1 MQRSKAHPSAVPVLP
16 EVGQFALILALSL
29 AVCQTVLPLVGAH
42 RGDTA
47 MMGVARTAAL
57 GHFLFVAVAFGCLTY
72 AFLSDDFSVLYVAN
86 HSQLSLP
93 TLYKVSAVWGAHEG
107 SLLMWILI
115 LAGWTLAVSRFSS
128 GLPDAFAARVIGVL
142 GFLSIGFL
150 LFALLTS
157 NPFDRLIPAAADGGD
172 LNPLL
177 QDPGLAIHPPLLYIG
192 YVGFSVA
199 FAFAIAAMISGDL
212 DQKWAKWTRPWTTVA
227 WLFLTLGIAL
237 GSWWAYYELG
247 WGGWWFW
254 DAVEN
259 ASFMPW
265 LIGTALIHSLA
276 VTEKRGLFKSWTLL
290 LAISAFSLSL
300 LGTFLVRSG
309 IIVSVHAFATDPTR
323 GFFILTFLAIVVIGA
338 LVLFAWRAP
347 SLDSDVGFG
356 LLSRETFLL
365 LNNVLLVVATALVLI
380 GTLSPL
386 VIEMATGGKISIGPP
401 WFNVAFLVP
410 MLPLVILL
418 GMGMH
423 TAWRI
428 QDASSWWRV
437 LRIPALVAIVA
448 GILIPLAIYGR
459 ISVLLVVGSAAAVW
473 IVVSSL
479 IQPLRSLRREKGAA
493 GITRSALGM
502 CVAHLGMGLFV
513 LGVTIVSA
521 FGVESDQALQP
532 GESIEVAGYEF
543 HMVGLSNVQ
552 GPNFSAIEA
561 EIEIRDG
568 ADIVATIRPQKRQ
581 YLVQRS
587 PMTEAGIR
595 AGLDKD
601 LFVALGDQLGN
612 NTWSVRV
619 QYKPLIR
626 LIWLG
631 ALIMALGGL
640 IAISDRRYR
649 SDKRKATAPAPKA
662 AEATA

>member
-1 MQRSKAHPSAVPVLP
+1 MIP
-16 EVGQFALILALSL
+16 EIGQFALILALSL
-29 AVCQTVLPLVGAH
+29 AICQAILPLVGAH
-42 RGDTA
+42 RGDAA
-47 MMGVARTAAL
+47 MMGVARTAAT
-57 GHFLFVAVAFGCLTY
+57 GQFLFVAVAFGCLTY
-72 AFLSDDFSVLYVAN
+72 AFLTDDFSVLYVAN
-86 HSQLSLP
+86 HSQLALP
-93 TLYKVSAVWGAHEG
+93 TVYKVSAVWGAHEG
-107 SLLMWILI
+107 SLLLWILL
-115 LAGWTLAVSRFSS
+115 LAAWTVAVARFSS

-142 GFLSIGFL
+142 GLLSIGFL
-150 LFALLTS
+150 AFALFTS

-212 DQKWAKWTRPWTTVA
+212 DRNWAKWTRPWTTLA

-290 LAISAFSLSL
+290 LAITAFSLSL

-309 IIVSVHAFATDPTR
+309 IIVSVHVSATDPTR
-323 GFFILTFLAIVVIGA
+323 GFFILSFLAVVVVGA
-338 LVLFAWRAP
+338 LALYAWRAP
-347 SLDSDVGFG
+347 SLDSDAGFG

-365 LNNVLLVVATALVLI
+365 LNNVLFVVATALVLI

-410 MLPLVILL
+410 TVPLIILL
-418 GMGMH
+418 GMGMNV
-423 TAWRI
+423 AWRT
-428 QDASSWWRV
+428 QATDSWLRTLRV
-437 LRIPALVAIVA
+437 PAIFALVIGVV
-448 GILIPLAIYGR
+448 IPVLVYGR
-459 ISVLLVVGSAAAVW
+459 ISIMLVVGCGAAAW
-473 IVVSSL
+473 IVIVAL
-479 IQPLRSLRREKGAA
+479 IPIVRSLRREKGAA

-502 CVAHLGMGLFV
+502 SVAHSGVGLFV
-513 LGVTIVSA
+513 IGVTIVSA
-521 FGVESDQALQP
+521 FGVESDRALSP
-532 GESIEVAGYEF
+532 GESIDVAGYEF
-543 HMVGLSNVQ
+543 EMIDLRNVE

-561 EIEIRDG
+561 EIEIRRDG
-568 ADIVATIRPQKRQ
+568 NYVATVRPQKRQ
-581 YLVQRS
+581 YLVQKS
-587 PMTEAGIR
+587 WMTEAGIR

-612 NTWSVRV
+612 GGWSVRI

-626 LIWLG
+626 FIWLG
-631 ALIMALGGL
+631 CLVMALGGL
-640 IAISDRRYR
+640 IALSDRRYR
-649 SDKRKATAPAPKA
+649 VNVREKEKVQAGE

>member
-1 MQRSKAHPSAVPVLP
+1 MLP
-16 EVGQFALILALSL
+16 EIGQFSLILALSL
-29 AVCQTVLPLVGAH
+29 AICQAVIPLVGAH
-42 RGDTA
+42 RGNAA
-47 MMGVARTAAL
+47 MMGVARTAAT
-57 GHFLFVAVAFGCLTY
+57 GQFLFVAVAFGCLTY

-86 HSQLSLP
+86 HSQLALP

-107 SLLMWILI
+107 SLLLWIFL
-115 LAGWTLAVSRFSS
+115 LAAWTLAVATFSS
-128 GLPDAFAARVIGVL
+128 GLPVAFSARVIGVL
-142 GFLSIGFL
+142 GLLSIGFL
-150 LFALLTS
+150 LFAILTS
-157 NPFDRLIPAAADGGD
+157 NPFDRLVPAAVDGGD

-212 DQKWAKWTRPWTTVA
+212 DRTWAKWTRPWTTAA

-290 LAISAFSLSL
+290 LAITAFSLSL

-323 GFFILTFLAIVVIGA
+323 GSFILSFLAIVVIGA
-338 LVLFAWRAP
+338 LVLYAWRAP
-347 SLDSDVGFG
+347 SLDSEAGFG

-410 MLPLVILL
+410 TIPLVILL

-423 TAWRI
+423 TAWRT
-428 QDASSWWRV
+428 QKADTWWRL
-437 LRIPALVAIVA
+437 LRIPAIVA
-448 GILIPLAIYGR
+448 LVLGVLIPLFVYGR
-459 ISVLLVVGSAAAVW
+459 VSILLVVGCAAAAW
-473 IVVSSL
+473 IVISSL
-479 IQPLRSLRREKGAA
+479 IQPLRSLWREKGAA

-502 CVAHLGMGLFV
+502 CVAHFGMGLFV
-513 LGVTIVSA
+513 LGVTVVSA
-521 FGVESDQALQP
+521 FGVESDRALQP
-532 GESIEVAGYEF
+532 GDSIEVAGYEF
-543 HMVGLSNVQ
+543 HMIGLENVQ
-552 GPNFSAIEA
+552 GPNFNAIEA
-561 EIEIRDG
+561 EIEIREG
-568 ADIVATIRPQKRQ
+568 EKFIATIRPQKRQ
-581 YLVQRS
+581 YMVQKS

-601 LFVALGDQLGN
+601 LFVSLGDQLGN

-631 ALIMALGGL
+631 AIFMALGGL

-649 SDKRKATAPAPKA
+649 SGKKVRETAPDTASDA

>member
-1 MQRSKAHPSAVPVLP
+1 MIP
-16 EVGQFALILALSL
+16 EIGQFALILALAL
-29 AVCQTVLPLVGAH
+29 AVCQTVFPLIGAH
-42 RGDTA
+42 RGDAA
-47 MMGVARTAAL
+47 MMNVGRSAAA
-57 GHFLFVAVAFGCLTY
+57 GQFVFVAVAFGCLTW
-72 AFLSDDFSVLYVAN
+72 AFITSDFSVLYVAN

-107 SLLMWILI
+107 SLLLWIFV
-115 LAGWTLAVSRFSS
+115 LAIWTVAVAMFSK
-128 GLPDAFAARVIGVL
+128 GIPEAFAARVIGVL

-157 NPFDRLIPAAADGGD
+157 NPFERLVPAAADGAD

-212 DQKWAKWTRPWTTVA
+212 DQRWARWTRPWTTVA
-227 WLFLTLGIAL
+227 WMFLTLGIAL

-290 LAISAFSLSL
+290 LAITAFSLSL

-338 LVLFAWRAP
+338 LVLYAWRAP
-347 SLDSDVGFG
+347 GLDSDAGFAP
-356 LLSRETFLL
+356 LSRETFLL
-365 LNNVLLVVATALVLI
+365 LNNVLLVVAATLVLI

-410 MLPLVILL
+410 MIPLVLLL

-423 TAWRI
+423 TAWRT
-428 QDASSWWRV
+428 QDTKSWVRV
-437 LRIPALVAIVA
+437 LKFPAIIAVVLGVV
-448 GILIPLAIYGR
+448 IPLFVYGR
-459 ISVLLVVGSAAAVW
+459 VSILLVVGCGAAVW

-479 IQPLRSLRREKGAA
+479 IQPIRSLLREKGTA

-502 CVAHLGMGLFV
+502 SVAHLGMGLFV
-513 LGVTIVSA
+513 IGVTVVSA
-521 FGVESDQALQP
+521 FGVESDRALQP
-532 GESIEVAGYEF
+532 GESIEVAGFEF
-543 HMVGLSNVQ
+543 HMKSLGNAQ

-561 EIEIRDG
+561 EIEIRDDG
-568 ADIVATIRPQKRQ
+568 EYVATVRPQKRQ
-581 YLVQRS
+581 YLVQKS
-587 PMTEAGIR
+587 WMTEAGIH
-595 AGLDKD
+595 AGMDKD

-612 NTWSVRV
+612 GGWSVRI

-626 LIWLG
+626 FIWLG

-640 IAISDRRYR
+640 IAITDRRYR
-649 SDKRKATAPAPKA
+649 AKSKAGEKATEAPA
-662 AEATA
+662 

>member
-1 MQRSKAHPSAVPVLP
+1 MLP
-16 EVGQFALILALSL
+16 EIGQFALILALSL
-29 AVCQTVLPLVGAH
+29 AICQTVFPLVGAH
-42 RGDTA
+42 RGDAA
-47 MMGVARTAAL
+47 MMGVARTAAT
-57 GHFLFVAVAFGCLTY
+57 GQFLFVAVAFGCLTY

-107 SLLMWILI
+107 SLLLWIL
-115 LAGWTLAVSRFSS
+115 LQAGWTLAVARFSS
-128 GLPDAFAARVIGVL
+128 GLPVSFAARVIGVL
-142 GFLSIGFL
+142 GFLSVGFL
-150 LFALLTS
+150 LFIILTS
-157 NPFDRLIPAAADGGD
+157 NPFERLIPAVADGGD

-177 QDPGLAIHPPLLYIG
+177 QDPGLAFHPPLLYIG

-212 DQKWAKWTRPWTTVA
+212 DQKWAKWTRPWTTIA

-290 LAISAFSLSL
+290 LAITAFSLSL

-338 LVLFAWRAP
+338 LVLYAWRAP
-347 SLDSDVGFG
+347 SLDSDAGFG

-386 VIEMATGGKISIGPP
+386 VVEMATGDKISIGPP
-401 WFNVAFLVP
+401 WFNIAFLVP
-410 MLPLVILL
+410 TIPLVILL

-423 TAWRI
+423 TAWRT
-428 QDASSWWRV
+428 QNPESWWRV
-437 LRIPALVAIVA
+437 LRIPAIVA
-448 GILIPLAIYGR
+448 VVLGVIIPMFIYGR
-459 ISVLLVVGSAAAVW
+459 VSILLVVGCAAAVW
-473 IVVSSL
+473 IVISAL
-479 IQPLRSLRREKGAA
+479 IQPVRSLLREKGTAR
-493 GITRSALGM
+493 ITRSALGM
-502 CVAHLGMGLFV
+502 TVAHLGMGLFV
-513 LGVTIVSA
+513 LGVTVVSA
-521 FGVESDQALQP
+521 FGIESDQALQP
-532 GESIEVAGYEF
+532 GQSIEVGGYEF
-543 HMVGLSNVQ
+543 HMAGLSNVQ

-561 EIEIRDG
+561 EIEVRKDG
-568 ADIVATIRPQKRQ
+568 EHIDTIRPQKRQ
-581 YLVQRS
+581 YLVQKS

-612 NTWSVRV
+612 NTWSVRI

-626 LIWLG
+626 FIWLG
-631 ALIMALGGL
+631 AMIMALGGL

-649 SDKRKATAPAPKA
+649 VNVREKVVDKSGE
-662 AEATA
+662 AEALA

>member
-1 MQRSKAHPSAVPVLP
+1 MIP
-16 EVGQFALILALSL
+16 EIGQFALVLALSL
-29 AVCQTVLPLVGAH
+29 AVCQAVLPLVGAH

-47 MMGVARTAAL
+47 MMGVARTAAT
-57 GHFLFVAVAFGCLTY
+57 GHFLFVAVAFACLTW
-72 AFLSDDFSVLYVAN
+72 AFINDDFSVLYVAN

-107 SLLMWILI
+107 SLLLWIVL
-115 LAGWTLAVSRFSS
+115 LAAWTVAVARFSS
-128 GLPDAFAARVIGVL
+128 GLPEAFAARVIGVL
-142 GFLSIGFL
+142 GILSVGFL
-150 LFALLTS
+150 LFAILTS
-157 NPFDRLIPAAADGGD
+157 NPFDRLIPAAVDGGD

-212 DQKWAKWTRPWTTVA
+212 DRTWAKWTRPWTTLA

-290 LAISAFSLSL
+290 LAITAFSLSL

-323 GFFILTFLAIVVIGA
+323 GFFILTFLAIVVVGA
-338 LVLFAWRAP
+338 LVLYAWRAP

-410 MLPLVILL
+410 TIPLVVLL

-423 TAWRI
+423 TAWRT
-428 QDASSWWRV
+428 QDASAWGRI
-437 LRIPALVAIVA
+437 LRIPAIIALVLGVV
-448 GILIPLAIYGR
+448 IPLLIYGR
-459 ISVLLVVGSAAAVW
+459 ISILLVVGCGAAIW
-473 IVVSSL
+473 IIANSL
-479 IQPLRSLRREKGAA
+479 LPILRSFRREKGSA
-493 GITRSALGM
+493 GITRSVLGM
-502 CVAHLGMGLFV
+502 SVAHLGMGFFV
-513 LGVTIVSA
+513 IGVTIVSA
-521 FGVESDQALQP
+521 FGVEADRALHP

-543 HMVGLSNVQ
+543 EMKQLRNVQ

-561 EIEIRDG
+561 EIEIRNDG
-568 ADIVATIRPQKRQ
+568 EYVATVRPQKRR
-581 YLVQRS
+581 YLVQQS

-612 NTWSVRV
+612 GGWSVRV

-626 LIWLG
+626 FIWLG
-631 ALIMALGGL
+631 ALVMALGGL

-649 SDKRKATAPAPKA
+649 VNVREKSSSA
-662 AEATA
+662 AEAQEATA